1 MQRQWSVSSQP
12 DTPTSATEQA
22 IRNWLIWKFSE
33 RIGVQPDEIDIH
45 QPFAHYGV
53 KSIDLAMI
61 SVDLEQWL
69 TRQLPPS
76 LLREFSTIHNLAR
89 QLA

>member
-1 MQRQWSVSSQP
+1 MQRQWSVAYHP
-12 DTPTSATEQA
+12 DASPSATEQA
-22 IRNWLIWKFSE
+22 ICNWLVWKFSQQ
-33 RIGVQPDEIDIH
+33 IGIQPDEIDIH

-61 SVDLEQWL
+61 AVDLEQWL

-76 LLREFSTIHNLAR
+76 LMREFSTIHNLAR